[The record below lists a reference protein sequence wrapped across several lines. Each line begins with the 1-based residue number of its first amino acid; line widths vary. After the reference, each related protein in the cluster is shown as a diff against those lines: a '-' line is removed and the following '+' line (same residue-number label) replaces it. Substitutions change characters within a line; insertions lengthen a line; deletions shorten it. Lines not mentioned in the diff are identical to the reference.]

1 MRVLIVGGGGREHAL
16 AWSAGRSDLVD
27 HVFVAPGNAGTSLE
41 PNTTNIAISAEDVEG
56 QAAWARNNQIDLVII
71 GPEVPLTLG
80 IANEFHRSG
89 IKCFGPS
96 AQAAQLEG
104 SKDFTKRF
112 LVRHNIPTA
121 RFETF
126 YDAAAACEYIDEIG
140 VPVVVKADG
149 LAAGKGVVVAETI
162 EQAKDAANDMMRK
175 RMFGPAGERV
185 VVEDYLTGEEAS
197 YICMVDGE
205 EVLPLA
211 ASQDHKA
218 AYDGDTG
225 PNTGGMGAYSP
236 TPVVDNEMEQKV
248 LNRIIRPTVEGLMKE
263 GIRYTGFLY
272 AGLMIDSEG
281 NPQILEYNCRLG
293 DPEAQPLMFRLKSDL
308 IELILAALDDR
319 LETVTAEWDER
330 TTLGVV
336 VAANGYPGSYAK
348 GHPISGLTGLD
359 TDEVKIFHAGT
370 NFDARGNLVSTG
382 GRVLCVTALAPDVRQ
397 AQTHA
402 YQAIEKISMEN
413 MHYRTDIGNKALSH

>member
-16 AWSAGRSDLVD
+16 AWAAGRSDLVD

-41 PNTTNIAISAEDVEG
+41 PNTSNIAIGAEDVEG
-56 QAAWARNNQIDLVII
+56 QAAWALQNQIDLVIV

-80 IANEFHRSG
+80 ISNEFYRSG

-112 LVRHNIPTA
+112 LVRHSIPTA

-149 LAAGKGVVVAETI
+149 LAAGKGVIVAETV
-162 EQAKDAANDMMRK
+162 EQAKDAVNDMLRK
-175 RMFGPAGERV
+175 RRFGPAGERV

-205 EVLPLA
+205 DVLPLA

-236 TPVVDNEMEQKV
+236 APIVDDEMEQKV
-248 LNRIIRPTVEGLMKE
+248 LDRIIRPTVEGLMKE

-319 LETVTAEWDER
+319 LGTVTAEWDER
-330 TTLGVV
+330 TALGVV

-348 GHPISGLTGLD
+348 GHSISGLTGLD
-359 TDEVKIFHAGT
+359 SDEVKIFHAGT
-370 NFDARGNLVSTG
+370 GFDAGGNLVSNG

-397 AQTHA
+397 AQTQA
-402 YQAIEKISMEN
+402 YQTIEKISMDE

>member
-16 AWSAGRSDLVD
+16 AWAAGRSDLVD

-41 PNTTNIAISAEDVEG
+41 PNTSNIAIGAEDVEG
-56 QAAWARNNQIDLVII
+56 QAAWALQNQIDLVIV

-80 IANEFHRSG
+80 ISNEFYRSG

-112 LVRHNIPTA
+112 LVRHSIPTA

-149 LAAGKGVVVAETI
+149 LAAGKGVIVAETV
-162 EQAKDAANDMMRK
+162 EQAKDAVNDMLRK
-175 RMFGPAGERV
+175 RRFGPAGERV

-205 EVLPLA
+205 DVLPLA

-236 TPVVDNEMEQKV
+236 APVVDDEMEQKV
-248 LNRIIRPTVEGLMKE
+248 LDRIIRPTVEGLMKE

-319 LETVTAEWDER
+319 LGTVTAEWDER
-330 TTLGVV
+330 TALGVV

-348 GHPISGLTGLD
+348 GHSISGLTGLD
-359 TDEVKIFHAGT
+359 SDEVKIFHAGT
-370 NFDARGNLVSTG
+370 GFDAGGNLVSNG

-397 AQTHA
+397 AQTQA
-402 YQAIEKISMEN
+402 YQTIEKISMDE

>member
-16 AWSAGRSDLVD
+16 AWAAGRSDLVD

-41 PNTTNIAISAEDVEG
+41 PNTSNIAIGAEDVEG
-56 QAAWARNNQIDLVII
+56 QAAWALQNQIDLVIV

-80 IANEFHRSG
+80 ISNEFYRSG

-112 LVRHNIPTA
+112 LVRHSIPTA

-140 VPVVVKADG
+140 APVVVKADG
-149 LAAGKGVVVAETI
+149 LAAGKGVVVAETA
-162 EQAKDAANDMMRK
+162 EQAKDAVNDMLRK
-175 RMFGPAGERV
+175 RRFGPAGERV

-205 EVLPLA
+205 DVLPLA

-236 TPVVDNEMEQKV
+236 APIVDDEMEQKV
-248 LNRIIRPTVEGLMKE
+248 LDRIIKPTVEGLMKE

-319 LETVTAEWDER
+319 LGTVTAEWDER
-330 TTLGVV
+330 TALGVV

-348 GHPISGLTGLD
+348 GHSISGLTGLD
-359 TDEVKIFHAGT
+359 SDEVKTFHAGT
-370 NFDARGNLVSTG
+370 GFDAGGNLVSNG

-397 AQTHA
+397 AQTQA
-402 YQAIEKISMEN
+402 YQTIEKISMDE